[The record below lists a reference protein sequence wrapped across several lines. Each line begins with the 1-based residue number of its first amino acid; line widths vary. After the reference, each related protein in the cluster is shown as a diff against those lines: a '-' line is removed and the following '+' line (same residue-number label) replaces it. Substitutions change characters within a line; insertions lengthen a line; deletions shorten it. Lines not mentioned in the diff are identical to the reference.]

1 MMSYSYTAPG
11 ASGDHYNILSQDVAR
26 TIYFAGE
33 VNYKYVII
41 LLLITGILFT
51 QATNRFHPQTVTGAF
66 LSGMREAC
74 KIIEHDTEAH
84 YKKPTK

>member
-1 MMSYSYTAPG
+1 MEIIITYCHKMSLEHST
-11 ASGDHYNILSQDVAR
+11 LLAR
-26 TIYFAGE
+26 LI
-33 VNYKYVII
+33 VN
-41 LLLITGILFT
+41 LLLISRGILFS

-84 YKKPTK
+84 YKKPMK